1 MASGR
6 NRFYFPPPEV
16 VDSTPVDKAATI
28 ADGIN
33 YFPQTITDSLVQGYT
48 GNTSTGHNTSDLST
62 TMANVDNRI
71 TELEGG
77 GVRFT
82 ITSSTTIDVTAY
94 QTLKVIM
101 IGSSQSATHNVNGP
115 RFGDIGGVPGGF
127 ISGEISTDTLSA
139 LGYDLTAVPVVVG
152 TGGGQSYL
160 GNSTLGYV
168 MRTVP
173 GRADKGDRMGA
184 DATTSGPGKGGNGGN
199 AAGTDSNGYLN
210 GSGQTAGFDGVS
222 SVLADGGAGGV
233 LPSGTSVAGNP
244 GSNGGVAT
252 INGPFPCGGAGGGG
266 GSAGKMNTL
275 FGTTYNGGDGGHGG
289 FPGGGPGAG
298 GAGSG
303 NSVSATFGNSGA
315 SGARANGV
323 ILIDAA

>member
-1 MASGR
+1 MATGR
-6 NRFYFPPPEV
+6 DRFYFPPPEV

-82 ITSSTTIDVTAY
+82 ITSSTTIDVSAY
-94 QTLKVIM
+94 QTLKVIL
-101 IGSSQSATHNVNGP
+101 IGSSLSATHNVNGP
-115 RFGDIGGVPGGF
+115 RFGDIGGVAGGF
-127 ISGEISTDTLSA
+127 ISGEVSTSQLTA
-139 LGYDLTAVPVVVG
+139 LGYDLTAVPVTVG
-152 TGGGQSYL
+152 TAGGQSYF
-160 GNSTLGYV
+160 GPTDNFA
-168 MRTVP
+168 MRTIA

-184 DATTSGPGKGGNGGN
+184 DATTSGPGNGGNGGSSSYSVSHGDG
-199 AAGTDSNGYLN
+199 GTTTVPAKPGTKGAD
-210 GSGQTAGFDGVS
+210 
-222 SVLADGGAGGV
+222 SVLADGGAGGA
-233 LPSGTSVAGNP
+233 LQSGSAVVGTVGT
-244 GSNGGVAT
+244 NGGVAT

-266 GSAGKMNTL
+266 GGPGVAGL
-275 FGTTYNGGDGGHGG
+275 FGITYNGGGGGHGG
-289 FPGGGPGAG
+289 FPGGGPGGG
-298 GAGSG
+298 GAGGGTNVG
-303 NSVSATFGNSGA
+303 NGNIGA

-323 ILIDAA
+323 MLIDAA